1 MLYKN
6 KKEAALYL
14 LPAIML
20 VGVFIYIAI
29 ILNGYYSLFRWSS
42 YSPKMV
48 WVGLQNY
55 TRLLQDKTFWIAL
68 KNTGWFVVISVIVEV
83 GFALVLAAIMEE
95 KWLGRF
101 GPFCRTVFFLPSMLS
116 MTVVAL
122 LWMLMLNDNT
132 GFVNDAL
139 RAIGFESLVH
149 EWLGDGK
156 TAMFC
161 VIAAEQ
167 WQFLG
172 YSVMLFIVG
181 IQKIPTEY
189 YESAELDGANA
200 IQRFFYITVP
210 NVKEMFLLNT
220 VTTIIAGFKAFEQ
233 VYAMTGGGPGR
244 ASEVLGTMLYREA
257 FKNDQMGY
265 ASAIGSAIFIIT
277 FVFSIMQLKMFKSDG
292 IERGDNT

>member
-6 KKEAALYL
+6 KKEAAIFIF
-14 LPAIML
+14 PAVIL
-20 VGVFIYIAI
+20 VGIFIYIAVA
-29 ILNGYYSLFRWSS
+29 LNVYYSFFRWSS
-42 YSPKMV
+42 YSPQMT
-48 WVGLQNY
+48 WIGIQNY
-55 TRLLQDKTFWIAL
+55 VRLLQDETFWTAL
-68 KNTGWFVVISVIVEV
+68 KNTCWFVLISVIFEV
-83 GFALVLAAIMEE
+83 GFALILAAVLEE

-139 RAIGFESLVH
+139 RAVGLDFLVT
-149 EWLGDGK
+149 EWLGNSK
-156 TAMFC
+156 TAIFC

-172 YSVMLFIVG
+172 YSVMLFVVG
-181 IQKIPTEY
+181 IQKIPVEY
-189 YESAELDGANA
+189 YESAALDGASTV
-200 IQRFFYITVP
+200 QRFFHITVP
-210 NVKEMFLLNT
+210 NVKEMLLLT
-220 VTTIIAGFKAFEQ
+220 LVTTIISGFKAFEQ

-244 ASEVLGTMLYREA
+244 SSEVLGTMLYREA

-265 ASAIGSAIFIIT
+265 ASAIGTAIFIIT
-277 FVFSIMQLKMFKSDG
+277 FVFSIMQLKMFKSDS
-292 IERGDNT
+292 IEGGA